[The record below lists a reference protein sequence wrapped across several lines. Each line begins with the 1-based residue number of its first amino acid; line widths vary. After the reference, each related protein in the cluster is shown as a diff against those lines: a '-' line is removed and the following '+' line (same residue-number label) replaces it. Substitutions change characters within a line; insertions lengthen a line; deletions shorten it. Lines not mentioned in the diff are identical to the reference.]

1 MEFNLSLKEIASVTL
16 ILFSVIDIIGA
27 IPVIIDLRKK
37 MNGNLEEAK
46 VTFVSGIIMV
56 VFLFLGDSIL
66 KLFGVD
72 VQSFAIAGAIVI
84 FILGL
89 EMILDKHFF
98 QTQPDTSVTSIIPLA
113 FPLIA
118 GAGTAT
124 TIISLK
130 AEFQLLN
137 ILVGIALNLF
147 LIFIVL
153 KLSPQIEK
161 LLGTSG
167 VNVVRKI
174 FGIVLLSI
182 AIKLFKTNI
191 LAMS

>member
-1 MEFNLSLKEIASVTL
+1 L
-16 ILFSVIDIIGA
+16 DI
-27 IPVIIDLRKK
+27 RKK
-37 MNGNLEEAK
+37 LDGKLEARK
-46 VTFVSGIIMV
+46 VTIISGGIMIM
-56 VFLFLGDSIL
+56 FLFLGESIL

-72 VQSFAIAGAIVI
+72 VQSFALAGAIII
-84 FILGL
+84 FLLGM

-98 QTQPDTSVTSIIPLA
+98 HSQQDSSVSTIVPLV

-130 AEFQLLN
+130 AEYQELN
-137 ILVGIALNLF
+137 ILVGIVLNLF
-147 LIFIVL
+147 LIYIVL

-161 LLGTSG
+161 LLGPAG
-167 VNVVRKI
+167 VNILRKV

-182 AIKLFKTNI
+182 SIKLFKTN
-191 LAMS
+191 LFLF